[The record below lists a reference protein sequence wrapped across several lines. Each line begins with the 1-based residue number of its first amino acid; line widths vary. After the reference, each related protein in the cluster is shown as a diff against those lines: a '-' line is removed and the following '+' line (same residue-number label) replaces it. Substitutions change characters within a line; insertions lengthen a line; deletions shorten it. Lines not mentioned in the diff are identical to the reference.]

1 MQTAQPRSQP
11 VWGPGFSRPGRANP
25 VRGCLSID
33 ANLSGRIVTTSR
45 RQRTAALQSR
55 SSHDYGLLH
64 PYLVRHLAS
73 DALRLW
79 RAAVRSF
86 SLWKERPA
94 KPNLFFSPASIHRQP
109 LTGFNKPGN
118 SSHRGKSRLIAVNR
132 AKKITFPS
140 PQCNSCKGWR
150 ITKIFASGQMGLPL
164 PRGEGRGE
172 GEETLRTEP
181 RVLFRIFAPIC
192 AICSSSKKS
201 FLRSPRLCGA

>member
-11 VWGPGFSRPGRANP
+11 VWSPGFSRPGRANP
-25 VRGCLSID
+25 VRGCLSI
-33 ANLSGRIVTTSR
+33 
-45 RQRTAALQSR
+45 
-55 SSHDYGLLH
+55 
-64 PYLVRHLAS
+64 
-73 DALRLW
+73 
-79 RAAVRSF
+79 
-86 SLWKERPA
+86 ERPA

-109 LTGFNKPGN
+109 LTGFNKPGS

-164 PRGEGRGE
+164 PRGEGQGE